1 MTQCVSRASQPD
13 LVWAPRFCA
22 MREQGPGML
31 APLGGSR
38 AKSGLRSASLGPSG
52 PHHAWPDRCLLFW
65 KPEAHRRSIPGLSSV
80 DNTPTQAHSAQ
91 QATGLTLGPDVARPV
106 WLHQPQSSMAM
117 LATEGCWRLLGP
129 KFQSTPSTGPQA
141 HSEQVTWLPL
151 TRGPC
156 PTWQMAAET
165 HPSLQPRATC
175 RQGLVQP
182 GVYVPC

>member
-22 MREQGPGML
+22 MRDQGPEML
-31 APLGGSR
+31 EPLDGSR
-38 AKSGLRSASLGPSG
+38 AKQASGQPPWGPQVPTMSGQTTAYFSGSLRPTDGASLDS
-52 PHHAWPDRCLLFW
+52 ALWT
-65 KPEAHRRSIPGLSSV
+65 
-80 DNTPTQAHSAQ
+80 TPPPRHSAQ

-106 WLHQPQSSMAM
+106 WLHRPQSSMAM
-117 LATEGCWRLLGP
+117 LATEGCWRLLEP
-129 KFQSTPSTGPQA
+129 KVQSSPSAGPQA
-141 HSEQVTWLPL
+141 HSKQVSWLPL

-165 HPSLQPRATC
+165 HPSLQPQATC

-182 GVYVPC
+182 CVYVPC